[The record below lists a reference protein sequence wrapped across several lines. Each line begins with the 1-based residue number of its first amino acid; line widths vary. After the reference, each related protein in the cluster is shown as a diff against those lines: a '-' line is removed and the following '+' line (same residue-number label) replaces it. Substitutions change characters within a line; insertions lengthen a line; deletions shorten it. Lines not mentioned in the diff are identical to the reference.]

1 MLEDIPYYRN
11 SRRNLVWVNTEKSFD
26 IDAASYMWIA
36 IQFQYSLYLPILDDF
51 WRKSEEEVAENDW
64 I

>member
-1 MLEDIPYYRN
+1 MPQATCGLQFN
-11 SRRNLVWVNTEKSFD
+11 FNT
-26 IDAASYMWIA
+26 
-36 IQFQYSLYLPILDDF
+36 LYLPILDDF